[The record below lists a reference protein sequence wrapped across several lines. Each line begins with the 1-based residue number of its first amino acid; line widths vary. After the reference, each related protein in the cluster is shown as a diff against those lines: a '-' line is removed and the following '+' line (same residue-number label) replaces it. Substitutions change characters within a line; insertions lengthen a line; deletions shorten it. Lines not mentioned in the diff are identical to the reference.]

1 VAGVGGYTGV
11 TRAAEPFSGGRG
23 RVYRSPYGMIRVALA
38 EDNLL
43 VREGII
49 QVLATTG
56 DLEVV
61 AVCEDYGAV
70 REAIEQG
77 DVDVLLTDI
86 RMPPSQSDEGIRL
99 ATRLRSSHPAVGVV
113 VLSQYDEPAYAVR
126 LFADGSAGRAYL
138 LKERVRARGE
148 LASAIRSVAEG
159 GSVVDPKIVEG
170 LVAARVAAER
180 SALSELTPREH
191 EVLAQI
197 AQGKSNT
204 AIAESLVLTKRA
216 VEKHINA
223 IFLKLDLAFADDVS
237 KRVKAALLF
246 LAEPDDGAGDR
257 VA

>member
-1 VAGVGGYTGV
+1 
-11 TRAAEPFSGGRG
+11 
-23 RVYRSPYGMIRVALA
+23 MIRVALA

-49 QVLATTG
+49 QVLATIG

-70 REAIEQG
+70 QEAVGEG
-77 DVDVLLTDI
+77 AVDVVLTDI
-86 RMPPSQSDEGIRL
+86 RMPPSQSDEGIQL
-99 ATRLRSSHPAVGVV
+99 ATRLRRSHPSVGVV

-126 LFADGSAGRAYL
+126 LFADGSNGRAYL
-138 LKERVRARGE
+138 LKERLRARGE

-180 SALSELTPREH
+180 SPLSDLTTREH

-197 AQGKSNT
+197 AQAKSNT

-246 LAEPDDGAGDR
+246 LAEADDGRRHGIE
-257 VA
+257 